1 MSEVK
6 NGNSLIRGLGR
17 GILRRCA
24 HCGGKGAFF
33 TGWYAT
39 QDRCK
44 TCGVKWQRN
53 MEGFQ
58 LGAAAINIIL
68 TGGSLLT
75 VMAIGVIVT
84 YPDVPT
90 WPLIAIVG
98 SVALL
103 VGIGGYPMS
112 YTMWFAIDLFM
123 NHLSDDELADAAS
136 HAAEGKGPLS

>member
-1 MSEVK
+1 MSEVND
-6 NGNSLIRGLGR
+6 NGVARGLLR
-17 GILRRCA
+17 GIFRQCA

-33 TGWYAT
+33 TGWYST

-53 MEGFQ
+53 AEGFQ

-75 VMAIGVIVT
+75 VMAVGVILT
-84 YPDVPT
+84 YPEVPT

-123 NHLSDDELADAAS
+123 NHLSDEELADAAA
-136 HAAEGKGPLS
+136 HAVDGKKSLS

>member
-1 MSEVK
+1 MSEAK
-6 NGNSLIRGLGR
+6 NSLVRGLRR
-17 GILRRCA
+17 GLLRQCA

-33 TGWYAT
+33 TGWYST

-53 MEGFQ
+53 AEGFQ

-68 TGGSLLT
+68 TGGSLLA

-84 YPDVPT
+84 YPEVPT

-123 NHLSDDELADAAS
+123 NHLSDDELADAAA

>member
-1 MSEVK
+1 MSEAK
-6 NGNSLIRGLGR
+6 NSLVRGLRR
-17 GILRRCA
+17 GLLRQCA

-33 TGWYAT
+33 TGWYST

-53 MEGFQ
+53 AEGFQ

-68 TGGSLLT
+68 TGGSLLA

-84 YPDVPT
+84 YPEVPT

-123 NHLSDDELADAAS
+123 NHLSDEELADAAA
-136 HAAEGKGPLS
+136 HAADGRRSPN

>member
-1 MSEVK
+1 VSEAK
-6 NGNSLIRGLGR
+6 NSLVRGLRR
-17 GILRRCA
+17 GLLRQCA

-33 TGWYAT
+33 TGWYST

-53 MEGFQ
+53 AEGFQ

-68 TGGSLLT
+68 TGGSLLA

-84 YPDVPT
+84 YPEVPT

-123 NHLSDDELADAAS
+123 NHLSDEELADAAA
-136 HAAEGKGPLS
+136 HAADGRRSPN

>member
-6 NGNSLIRGLGR
+6 NSLIGGLRRGL
-17 GILRRCA
+17 LRQCA

-33 TGWYAT
+33 TGWYST

-53 MEGFQ
+53 AEGFQ

-75 VMAIGVIVT
+75 VMAIGVIAT
-84 YPDVPT
+84 YPEVPT

-123 NHLSDDELADAAS
+123 NHLSDEELADAAA
-136 HAAEGKGPLS
+136 HAADGGRSLS

>member
-1 MSEVK
+1 MSEVQQQPR
-6 NGNSLIRGLGR
+6 LVRGLLR
-17 GILRRCA
+17 GIRRRCA

-58 LGAAAINIIL
+58 LGAAAVNIMV

-75 VMAIGVIVT
+75 VMAIGVILT
-84 YPDVPT
+84 YPEVPT
-90 WPLIAIVG
+90 WPLIGVVG

-112 YTMWFAIDLFM
+112 YTMWFAVDLFM
-123 NHLSDDELADAAS
+123 NHLSDEELADAAR
-136 HAAEGKGPLS
+136 HAATNQLS